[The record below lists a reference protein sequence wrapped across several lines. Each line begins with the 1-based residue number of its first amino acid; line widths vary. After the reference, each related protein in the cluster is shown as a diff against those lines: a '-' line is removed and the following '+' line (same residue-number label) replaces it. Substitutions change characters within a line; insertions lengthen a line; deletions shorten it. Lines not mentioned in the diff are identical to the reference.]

1 MGSAHGDHEVNVVRR
16 PVCSDRAAP
25 PATAAASAARW
36 IGAVTPLDIG
46 RAGLVLMLLATPLPS
61 GALMNLGLLVA
72 LAGALWHVSRRGVGV
87 LRRLPAAVWLVV
99 AFTATTAIST
109 LVAIDPW
116 CGFAGPRDLL
126 RGMAAR
132 AEIPLWCGFRGLL
145 DTARSTLVFVLA
157 VTLLDSARLR
167 RTWLV
172 AIVAI
177 TCFVTLSG
185 FHEFSLGPTHRTGDR
200 FLRDAAIGH
209 SNQTASYLVMALPV
223 SASALMFGAFGSGAR
238 GLAWTTLGLGT
249 VALVL
254 TQSLTAWAAAL
265 VLAILLGIR
274 ATARRGVLVVST
286 AAVLVVVVLIVAG
299 PLWKKFT
306 ADWMAMSTG
315 SRLSWWAGALR
326 VIGDHP
332 LFGVGP
338 RNFILIDGAAYD
350 FQTTFHAHNLYLNIA
365 SEHGLLGLA
374 LLVGAIAAVVWRLK
388 ETRPAIADALDRSCW
403 WAAACAVLGFVLLGL
418 ATTPYHSRHAIL
430 LWAITA
436 VFYAQF
442 RDRPVRAHP
451 A

>member
-1 MGSAHGDHEVNVVRR
+1 
-16 PVCSDRAAP
+16 
-25 PATAAASAARW
+25 
-36 IGAVTPLDIG
+36 
-46 RAGLVLMLLATPLPS
+46 
-61 GALMNLGLLVA
+61 
-72 LAGALWHVSRRGVGV
+72 
-87 LRRLPAAVWLVV
+87 
-99 AFTATTAIST
+99 
-109 LVAIDPW
+109 
-116 CGFAGPRDLL
+116 
-126 RGMAAR
+126 
-132 AEIPLWCGFRGLL
+132 
-145 DTARSTLVFVLA
+145 
-157 VTLLDSARLR
+157 
-167 RTWLV
+167 
-172 AIVAI
+172 
-177 TCFVTLSG
+177 
-185 FHEFSLGPTHRTGDR
+185 
-200 FLRDAAIGH
+200 
-209 SNQTASYLVMALPV
+209 
-223 SASALMFGAFGSGAR
+223 
-238 GLAWTTLGLGT
+238 
-249 VALVL
+249 
-254 TQSLTAWAAAL
+254 
-265 VLAILLGIR
+265 
-274 ATARRGVLVVST
+274 VST

-436 VFYAQF
+436 VFYAQV